1 MKQIL
6 CSLLLYLSCILVS
19 NAQSNKYLK
28 LIEKND
34 FVKAEKQLSKSYTK
48 ASDDIEL
55 NHAYA
60 VLFNSK
66 KYNAYTP
73 YTAYKYILVSIKEF
87 DKLSDVEK
95 EKYIKKGY
103 TNDHLFAV
111 RENCLDLAYKDCKDA
126 NTVDCFK
133 NYISYFSD
141 AEIWQSKAQRAI
153 YQISF
158 DEAEKL
164 NSTESYQ
171 NS

>member
-1 MKQIL
+1 MTLLIEFTLIKKIL

-34 FVKAEKQLSKSYTK
+34 FVKAEKKLSKSYTK

-87 DKLSDVEK
+87 DKLSDVQ
-95 EKYIKKGY
+95 
-103 TNDHLFAV
+103 
-111 RENCLDLAYKDCKDA
+111 R
-126 NTVDCFK
+126 K
-133 NYISYFSD
+133 NIL
-141 AEIWQSKAQRAI
+141 KRATQMTI
-153 YQISF
+153 Y
-158 DEAEKL
+158 L
-164 NSTESYQ
+164 P
-171 NS
+171 